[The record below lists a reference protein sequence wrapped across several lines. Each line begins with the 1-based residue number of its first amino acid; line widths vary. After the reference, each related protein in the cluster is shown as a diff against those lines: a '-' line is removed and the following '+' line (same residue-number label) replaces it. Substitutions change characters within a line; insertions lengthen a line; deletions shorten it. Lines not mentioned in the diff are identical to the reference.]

1 MMCAHALFR
10 TKPTCEA
17 VPLAFIGMQE
27 PLSKIRSRKRRWRF
41 PPLPSAVVGRF
52 AGLPILDELR
62 DDPALAMLLWQRFA
76 DISEWKRTPDV
87 AKRKL
92 IAFGTEY
99 DALLDEL
106 AHHVAFGELPLDQ
119 MRRILEVGSSFDAR
133 ELAALTEEVASWAGR
148 QGFIETAA
156 LYSLLA
162 AHLIPRDPVLNYA
175 AGRAER
181 ACARYHRAEQWFQ
194 RAIALARR
202 AGDTETYASAYLGWG
217 LMEEQRGKSAEA
229 IRLYTRAL
237 RAAERGGARALAA
250 AAHHNMIPLAAQ
262 TSSFDEGNAHVI
274 AAYRLYADASAL
286 TRLAA
291 DAACFWAWFG
301 HFELAARVYD
311 AVVDRIDSVPDKIQV
326 LANLARALA
335 ALRREPQYERVVAK
349 INAFDAQ
356 GRHIPPRVWVDL
368 AVAARGFGRTRLAL
382 DCTGRAIE
390 EAQGRGEEATLAAAN
405 GVLAAIHADSPTE
418 TDKAA
423 PDRLQRFAARLT
435 KRIKQLPP
443 SGEL

>member
-1 MMCAHALFR
+1 
-10 TKPTCEA
+10 
-17 VPLAFIGMQE
+17 
-27 PLSKIRSRKRRWRF
+27 
-41 PPLPSAVVGRF
+41 
-52 AGLPILDELR
+52 
-62 DDPALAMLLWQRFA
+62 MLLWQRFA
-76 DISEWKRTPDV
+76 DISEWQRTPDA

-106 AHHVAFGELPLDQ
+106 AENVAHRELPFGQ

-133 ELAALTEEVASWAGR
+133 VLAALAEEVASWAGR

-217 LMEEQRGKSAEA
+217 LMEEQRGRSTEA
-229 IRLYTRAL
+229 VRLYTRAL
-237 RAAERGGARALAA
+237 RAAQRGGVRALAA

-262 TSSFDEGNAHVI
+262 TSSFDKGNAHVI
-274 AAYRLYADASAL
+274 AAYKLYGDDAAL

-301 HFELAARVYD
+301 YFDLAARVYD
-311 AVVDRIDSVPDKIQV
+311 AVVDRIDSVPDKLQV

-335 ALRREPQYERVVAK
+335 ALRREAEYERAVAR
-349 INAFDAQ
+349 IHAYDSH

-368 AVAARGFGRTRLAL
+368 AEAARTLGRTRLAL

-390 EAQGRGEEATLAAAN
+390 DAQKRGEQATLAAAN
-405 GVLAAIHADSPTE
+405 QVLATIQAASPTE

-423 PDRLQRFAARLT
+423 PERVQRFAARLT
-435 KRIKQLPP
+435 KRIRQLPA
-443 SGEL
+443 SGES